1 MNSLERFSDRG
12 KYYAYVARKED
23 QYITDYLSLSPL
35 SKEQYYYYIDC
46 YDMKDLIYM
55 AIINDMN
62 GKETMD
68 FVFKKGNFDS
78 SSYYF
83 DTVCEENGEVRIYS
97 EKYDKKMSGQ
107 FLISKP
113 SNSEKYGYIDGY
125 IKLGEGD
132 LSWRS
137 ETNYL
142 EDTIL
147 YYGLLSTYNSKLN
160 TSKSFSDM
168 MYLLTNVLAA
178 SRFPYG
184 GYVSK
189 GEKTETSLISSRLKD
204 NLLLYPIL
212 NSWIKLVESDLITIT
227 LINDH
232 SYTAVALTSLMTQAI
247 ARVKYFISNM
257 INEDYLFNSVL
268 IYDPKK
274 NINKT
279 PELGYDEYYKKIDD
293 SVSIVAPDLE
303 SSVLV
308 ILTLGVEGLIS
319 IFSERK
325 DAIYLPI
332 RFIKSVYEKWYNE
345 EEFIGVVDKYGDVVL
360 NYQFLLSYHLVSEFY
375 ANIISKSEK
384 KAKKAIYHLTKKD
397 ISDKNLFKF
406 VKEVESFIKTF
417 NPIVKK
423 MEEYLLTLTEG
434 DLSLRTNKQP
444 QVILGEAIANMPH
457 MGATCWA
464 WFYENKINP
473 FF

>member
-1 MNSLERFSDRG
+1 MNSLERFTDKG
-12 KYYAYVARKED
+12 KYYAYLAKKED
-23 QYITDYLSLSPL
+23 EYIVDYLCLSPL
-35 SKEQYYYYIDC
+35 SKEEYYYYIDC
-46 YDMKDLIYM
+46 YDIKDFVYM
-55 AIINDMN
+55 SIINDIN
-62 GKETMD
+62 GKDTMD
-68 FVFKKGNFDS
+68 LTLKKGNFDS
-78 SSYYF
+78 KSYYF

-113 SNSEKYGYIDGY
+113 SNNEKYGYIDTY

-132 LSWRS
+132 LSWKS

-147 YYGLLSTYNSKLN
+147 YYGLLSAYNSKLN

-168 MYLLTNVLAA
+168 IYLLTNVLAT

-189 GEKTETSLISSRLKD
+189 GEQNETSLISSRLKD
-204 NLLLYPIL
+204 NLLVYPVL

-247 ARVKYFISNM
+247 TRVKYYISNM
-257 INEDYLFNSVL
+257 IDENYLFNSIL

-274 NINKT
+274 NILGK

-293 SVSIVAPDLE
+293 AVSIVTPDLE
-303 SSVLV
+303 SNVMI
-308 ILTLGVEGLIS
+308 ILSLGVEGLIS

-325 DAIYLPI
+325 DVLYIPLRLVKAI
-332 RFIKSVYEKWYNE
+332 YEKWYNE

-360 NYQFLLSYHLVSEFY
+360 NYQFLLSYYLVSEFY
-375 ANIISKSEK
+375 GKIISKSEK

-406 VKEVESFIKTF
+406 VKEVECFIKTF
-417 NPIVKK
+417 SPIIKK
-423 MEEYLLTLTEG
+423 IEEYLVTLSDGEFYF
-434 DLSLRTNKQP
+434 RTNKQP

-464 WFYENKINP
+464 WFYNNKINP
-473 FF
+473 F